1 MSMNEITARISQMNQ
16 ELEEV
21 RKEHMRKLQEAFREV
36 TKEFFNET
44 PVQAVIWT
52 QYTPYFND
60 GEECVFGVNDPIFVI
75 KGFDPDNIESD
86 AYDYEDSDKYTQV
99 VNYDARQIEWRKQA
113 VSKNDKYS
121 EHYALDL
128 KNWEEQQAAYPGL
141 GDVCDQFKRLLMSND
156 EVLRDVYGDHVKVV
170 LTKDGATVDE
180 YEHD

>member
-75 KGFDPDNIESD
+75 K
-86 AYDYEDSDKYTQV
+86 
-99 VNYDARQIEWRKQA
+99 
-113 VSKNDKYS
+113 
-121 EHYALDL
+121 
-128 KNWEEQQAAYPGL
+128 
-141 GDVCDQFKRLLMSND
+141 
-156 EVLRDVYGDHVKVV
+156 
-170 LTKDGATVDE
+170 
-180 YEHD
+180 